1 MSNAGESPLQS
12 HDFFLFHSET
22 HRSRAPVHLFPR
34 YTQCKRQKATVG
46 SVLHEALLTTKA
58 GYACLL
64 RWFRAQHWRRLR
76 WDSTRTTDRWILGC
90 WMLAGSVVLW
100 LTAAFP
106 SHLLKGLLRVFR
118 HVINSNV
125 SVFNNA
131 HCYLYQYRRLH
142 TAVLLSPRP
151 PAPPH
156 THVRLQPFLPGEW
169 SRAPFINARPR
180 PSASSL
186 AMRAPIGSHQ
196 SLQCIWS

>member
-76 WDSTRTTDRWILGC
+76 WDSTRTTDPWILGY
-90 WMLAGSVVLW
+90 WMLAGSDVLW
-100 LTAAFP
+100 LTAASP
-106 SHLLKGLLRVFR
+106 SHSLKGYFGYFR
-118 HVINSNV
+118 HVIDSNV
-125 SVFNNA
+125 SVFSNV
-131 HCYLYQYRRLH
+131 HMLLVPIPPSYILLYSV
-142 TAVLLSPRP
+142 TS
-151 PAPPH
+151 PAPLRR
-156 THVRLQPFLPGEW
+156 TKHVRLQPFLPVE
-169 SRAPFINARPR
+169 
-180 PSASSL
+180 
-186 AMRAPIGSHQ
+186 
-196 SLQCIWS
+196 